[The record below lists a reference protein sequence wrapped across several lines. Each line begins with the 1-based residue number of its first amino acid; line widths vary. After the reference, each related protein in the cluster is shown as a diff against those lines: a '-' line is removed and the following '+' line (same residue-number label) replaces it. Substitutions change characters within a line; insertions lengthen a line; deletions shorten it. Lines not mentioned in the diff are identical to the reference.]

1 MIRKTGTNSER
12 RDYRGSEVIS
22 YLISYC
28 AYCCTRPIPGAER
41 STVPYLY
48 RTCTVP
54 VPYRTC
60 TAVPP
65 AGVAVGG
72 VFDLFVVQY
81 TTPTYTYALRYGTC
95 TKVHFYSTTL
105 YPRY

>member
-28 AYCCTRPIPGAER
+28 AYCCTRPIPSGCRA
-41 STVPYLY
+41 LY
-48 RTCTVP
+48 
-54 VPYRTC
+54 
-60 TAVPP
+60 P
-65 AGVAVGG
+65 AARG

>member
-22 YLISYC
+22 DLISYC
-28 AYCCTRPIPGAER
+28 AYCCTRPIPSGCRA
-41 STVPYLY
+41 LY
-48 RTCTVP
+48 PAARGVAWPC
-54 VPYRTC
+54 
-60 TAVPP
+60 AVG
-65 AGVAVGG
+65 GVAVGG